1 MESVEDKIINN
12 SKRIVIKVGSAL
24 IAGKDPSLINNKILT
39 TIVSEIIKLHNI
51 GKEILLVSSGALALG
66 KKSLKIKNYLK
77 RKEIKITVDLGL
89 GKNSF
94 DILTCDLSHKYID
107 INASYKS

>member
-1 MESVEDKIINN
+1 MAI
-12 SKRIVIKVGSAL
+12 SKTYEAIDEKKL
-24 IAGKDPSLINNKILT
+24 KILFGNYRAT
-39 TIVSEIIKLHNI
+39 QN
-51 GKEILLVSSGALALG
+51 GA
-66 KKSLKIKNYLK
+66 KNKNVQNLKIKNYLK

-89 GKNSF
+89 GKHSF